1 MTVYIHEDCDQST
14 ITIFPQISAFL
25 IEYVERVLKILESR
39 ISLTL
44 NGLNEFYILSMTV
57 GLLKGRLW
65 PESAAKSDKEAGE
78 RVIKLCRLMQTRK
91 AAIRQDQPLLDI
103 W

>member
-1 MTVYIHEDCDQST
+1 MTVYIHEACDQST

-25 IEYVERVLKILESR
+25 IENVEKVLEILEKR

-44 NGLNEFYILSMTV
+44 NGLNEYYILSMTL

-65 PESAAKSDKEAGE
+65 PESAAESDKEAGE
-78 RVIKLCRLMQTRK
+78 RVIKLCRLMQIRK
-91 AAIRQDQPLLDI
+91 AAIRQDQSLLNV